1 MRNKKKLNILGVN
14 SGTSADSLDLALV
27 SFNAKGELKLLKAA
41 TYDFPAAL
49 RKEILMSGPKST
61 IYDIEV
67 LSLKLGDFVA
77 RKINQFISKNKI
89 RRQSINGIGLHGQT
103 IHHSQEINQT
113 ISIQITESDI
123 ISSKTKI
130 QTIYD
135 FRKKDIVLGGAGA
148 PLVPIL
154 DFYLFPEIK
163 RPFICQNLGGIA
175 NSTLVEKKF
184 SNCIGFDSGPA
195 NCLIDRAV
203 QIKYKN
209 KIFYD
214 KDGGF
219 AKKGKVITP
228 LLNKI
233 LKNPFFSIMP
243 PKSTGNKEFGTEYTN
258 NLFRYSLQ
266 KGIRF
271 NDLVATLSCA
281 TIESIAASYEKFIFP
296 ISTPK
301 KVVLSGGGVK
311 NTFILEGLM
320 KRLPGLDFI
329 LSDELGIPSKYKEAV
344 LFALLGYLRLIN
356 KSFTLKSL
364 TGSKEKVLLG
374 KISSP

>member
-1 MRNKKKLNILGVN
+1 MVNKKRFTILGVN

-27 SFNAKGELKLLKAA
+27 SFNDKSALKIIKVA

-49 RKEILMSGPKST
+49 RKEILLSGPKSS

-77 RKINQFISKNKI
+77 RKINQFIIKNKI
-89 RRQSINGIGLHGQT
+89 LRSSINGIGLHGQT

-113 ISIQITESDI
+113 ISIQITEADI
-123 ISSKTKI
+123 VSSRTNI
-130 QTIYD
+130 ETIYD
-135 FRKKDIVLGGAGA
+135 FRKKDIISGGAGA

-154 DFYLFPEIK
+154 DFHLFPEIK

-175 NSTLVEKKF
+175 NSTLVERKF

-203 QIKYKN
+203 QLKHNN

-214 KDGGF
+214 NNGGF
-219 AKKGKVITP
+219 AKKGKVIEP

-233 LKNPFFSIMP
+233 LKNSFFSIMP
-243 PKSTGNKEFGTEYTN
+243 PKSTGNKEFGMEYTK

-271 NDLVATLSCA
+271 NDLVTTLSVA
-281 TIESIAASYEKFIFP
+281 TIESIARSYEKFIFP
-296 ISTPK
+296 ISSPT

-311 NTFILEGLM
+311 NSFIVNGIK
-320 KRLPGLDFI
+320 KRLPNLEFI
-329 LSDELGIPSKYKEAV
+329 LSDELGLPSKYKEAV
-344 LFALLGYLRLIN
+344 LFALLGYLRLVN
-356 KSFTLKSL
+356 KSFTLKGV